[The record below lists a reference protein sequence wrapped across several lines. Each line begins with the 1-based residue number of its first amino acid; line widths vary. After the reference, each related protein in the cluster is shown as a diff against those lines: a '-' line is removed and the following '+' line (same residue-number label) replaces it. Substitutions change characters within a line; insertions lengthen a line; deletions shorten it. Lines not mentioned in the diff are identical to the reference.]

1 MSGLKNPALKL
12 FLENLG
18 SECVLAQVLI
28 RPHANS
34 FELRHVADRKAAPD
48 TLRSVSVPEL
58 RALAQFTI
66 GGSFRPLKAAPNL
79 QAGWRTLAED
89 AAALEEALN
98 HLYPGAVVDWF
109 AMQQPNPPVSHY
121 RDFTDRQTGMYR
133 VTQMLDDAQAGR
145 MIAAGCHADFC
156 LKQRVWTVSGLSADE
171 SRQKSVIPCLEPC
184 AVLMEFA
191 RKVMRIEQE
200 EKLAVQLAP
209 GDLESVNEALKL
221 ALSQAEAGPRDGD
234 MAAPG
239 NPRRLRLL
247 LDKFAGISTLATNKE
262 QE

>member
-18 SECVLAQVLI
+18 PEYVLAQVLI
-28 RPHANS
+28 RPHADA
-34 FELRHVADRKAAPD
+34 FELRHVADRKAAPEM
-48 TLRSVSVPEL
+48 LRSVSGPEL
-58 RALAQFTI
+58 RALAQFTVR
-66 GGSFRPLKAAPNL
+66 GAFRPLKAAPNL
-79 QAGWRTLAED
+79 AAGWRTLAED

-109 AMQQPNPPVSHY
+109 AMQQPNPPVCHY
-121 RDFTDRQTGMYR
+121 RDFTNRQTGMYR
-133 VTQMLDDAQAGR
+133 ITQMLDDAQAGR
-145 MIAAGCHADFC
+145 MITAACHFDSC
-156 LKQRVWTVSGLSADE
+156 LKQRVWTVNGLNADE
-171 SRQKSVIPCLEPC
+171 SRQKSMIPCLEPC

-191 RKVMRIEQE
+191 RKIARIEQE
-200 EKLAVQLAP
+200 EKLSVQLAP
-209 GDLESVNEALKL
+209 GDLESVKEALKL
-221 ALSQAEAGPRDGD
+221 ALSQAEGGPRDGD

>member
-1 MSGLKNPALKL
+1 MSGLKNPALKP

-28 RPHANS
+28 RPHANA
-34 FELRHVADRKAAPD
+34 FELRHVADRNTAPD

-58 RALAQFTI
+58 RALTQFTVH
-66 GGSFRPLKAAPNL
+66 GAFRPLKAAPNL
-79 QAGWRTLAED
+79 QAGWRTLADD

-98 HLYPGAVVDWF
+98 YLYPGAVVDWY

-145 MIAAGCHADFC
+145 MITAACHFDSC
-156 LKQRVWTVSGLSADE
+156 LKQRVWTVNGLNADE

-191 RKVMRIEQE
+191 RQAVRIAQDEPL
-200 EKLAVQLAP
+200 KLEIKPGEFRTIVAALQRALDHP
-209 GDLESVNEALKL
+209 DSNRREGDLADDRNL
-221 ALSQAEAGPRDGD
+221 RH
-234 MAAPG
+234 
-239 NPRRLRLL
+239 LRLL
-247 LDKFAGISTLATNKE
+247 IAELMARCPATDKKSPE
-262 QE
+262 